1 MRVLYLINYAGKAGI
16 EKYVENL
23 VRLLP
28 EEGVT
33 PFFAYNIPGELSE
46 KMEARGVKSP
56 RLNLN
61 WVNAPRAVKEL
72 AHFCRKLSIEVIHA
86 QGPRENIL
94 ALLAAR
100 RCPGVRVVY
109 TEHFTRRCGRVW
121 HALYRHFT
129 PQNHKVIAVCPE
141 AKEVL
146 IANGC
151 APYKIRVVY
160 NGVIPARSARR
171 REPFRQEMGLDDRTF
186 LISCLARLQPEK
198 GLDFLI
204 RSLET
209 LQSITTRPFCCV
221 VAGDGPL
228 EEELRSEAEA
238 AGLGNR
244 FRLLGYRTDTGDIL
258 GASDL
263 YVCSSK
269 CNEAHSFA
277 ILEAMNA
284 GLPLVVTDVGGNR
297 DMAEGGGICGKT
309 VPYGDEAGF
318 ARAVREL
325 MEDEEKRKSWS
336 AAARKKIEER
346 FDLNRLSTQVYECYL
361 NRGGT
366 KHDRQKRTNRR

>member
-1 MRVLYLINYAGKAGI
+1 MRVLYLINYAGKAGM

-28 EEGVT
+28 EEGVV

-46 KMEARGVKSP
+46 KMEARGVKSL
-56 RLNLN
+56 RVNLE
-61 WVNAPRAVKEL
+61 WRNAPWAVKDL
-72 AHFCRKLSIEVIHA
+72 AHFCKKLSIEVIHA

-109 TEHFTRRCGRVW
+109 TEHFTKRCGRIW
-121 HALYRHFT
+121 HALNRHFT
-129 PQNHKVIAVCPE
+129 RENHRIIAVCQE
-141 AKEVL
+141 AKAVAL
-146 IANGC
+146 ANGC
-151 APYKIRVVY
+151 APDKLRVVY
-160 NGVIPARSARR
+160 NGVIPARSPRR
-171 REPFRQEMGLDDRTF
+171 REPLRQELRLDDGVF
-186 LISCLARLQPEK
+186 LISCFARLMPEK

-204 RSLET
+204 QVLENLKT
-209 LQSITTRPFCCV
+209 ITTRPFCCV
-221 VAGDGPL
+221 VAGDGPM
-228 EEELRSEAEA
+228 EEELLSLAEG

-244 FRLLGYRTDTGDIL
+244 FRLLGYRGDTGDIL

-263 YVCSSK
+263 YVCSSSR
-269 CNEAHSFA
+269 NEAFSFS

-297 DMAEGGGICGKT
+297 DLAEVGGVCGKT
-309 VPYGDEAGF
+309 VPYGDVAGF
-318 ARAVREL
+318 ARAIREL
-325 MEDEEKRKSWS
+325 MEDEEKRKQWS
-336 AAARKKIEER
+336 QAARRKIEER

-366 KHDRQKRTNRR
+366 RHDRQKRKNWR